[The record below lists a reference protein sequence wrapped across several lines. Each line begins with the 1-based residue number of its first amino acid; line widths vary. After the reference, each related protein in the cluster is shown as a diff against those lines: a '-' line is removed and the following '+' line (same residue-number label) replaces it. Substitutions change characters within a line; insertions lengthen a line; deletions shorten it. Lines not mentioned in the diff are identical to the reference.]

1 MAWRVH
7 RTVLLC
13 GMAGCAVAKSALC
26 SAAAVDGSF
35 TPQVVVADEHGA
47 RCFALVADGRYQC
60 LVVVCGGSRFVFGSG
75 LLQDEEVV
83 VVDRC
88 ADSSSG
94 LLADRTSHLDL
105 CGDPCAA
112 VGVETSVDIW
122 LAVGCPTGG
131 LCLVPPAVATPA
143 GLHGAE
149 LLPCPFT

>member
-13 GMAGCAVAKSALC
+13 GIAGCPVAKSALC

-94 LLADRTSHLDL
+94 LLADT
-105 CGDPCAA
+105 A